1 MVFNSSQGG
10 CMVSSFRA
18 NNSRGERGVVAIC
31 GEFPRVRSTFKQE
44 TCADRR
50 EGLSCK
56 DLRLMSA
63 LLSCCCF
70 ALLHHFHCMSCRPQH
85 IVA

>member
-1 MVFNSSQGG
+1 
-10 CMVSSFRA
+10 MVSSFRA

-63 LLSCCCF
+63 LLSCCCDSEGQKCF
-70 ALLHHFHCMSCRPQH
+70 ALMHHFHCMSCRPQH

>member
-44 TCADRR
+44 TCADGR
-50 EGLSCK
+50 EGLSVK
-56 DLRLMSA
+56 T
-63 LLSCCCF
+63 
-70 ALLHHFHCMSCRPQH
+70 
-85 IVA
+85 